1 MTSHPS
7 PSESSGPV
15 PAPGNVPPAGPDT
28 PGGTE
33 VAPPPRWGIPTAIGS
48 LLGFVVLSFAVS
60 FGLSALGV
68 DPVTATIIATPVGW
82 LSLAGV
88 PLLASRRRGNGPRS
102 DLALWFRPVDV
113 AIGLVA
119 CLVVLLAATLIL
131 LVTIAM
137 TGGTPTSALG
147 DVAGHAHAHW
157 QVVALAVMAL
167 CAAFMEEIHFRGMWW
182 SALRRRG
189 LGARPTLLATAVLFA
204 LVHLEPTRVV
214 LLFAAGLAAGYVRMR
229 SDRLGPAIV
238 THLLI
243 NLLAAVSLLSLL

>member
-1 MTSHPS
+1 MTSQPS

-15 PAPGNVPPAGPDT
+15 PAAGNVPPSVPGAS
-28 PGGTE
+28 GGTD
-33 VAPPPRWGIPTAIGS
+33 VAPTPRWGIPTAIGS

-60 FGLSALGV
+60 LGLTALGV

-102 DLALWFRPVDV
+102 DLALSFSPVDIAV
-113 AIGLVA
+113 GLVA
-119 CLVVLLAATLIL
+119 CLVVLLAATIIL
-131 LVTIAM
+131 LVTIAA
-137 TGGTPTSALG
+137 TGVTPTSALG
-147 DVAGHAHAHW
+147 DVAGHANSHW

-167 CAAFMEEIHFRGMWW
+167 CAAFVEEIHFRGMWW

-189 LGARPTLLATAVLFA
+189 LGAWPTLLVTAVLFA

-238 THLLI
+238 THLLV
-243 NLLAAVSLLSLL
+243 NLLAAVSLLGLL